1 MSLVSNAQ
9 SFSLFAGMSRGLPC
23 TVINSLVQ
31 QESYL
36 DSLPSFA
43 SLIWYK
49 RLSIPSLRAHDCAG
63 KDGVVKAVY
72 NNQFDP
78 ESHIPAALDAL

>member
-1 MSLVSNAQ
+1 MCPSYECCK
-9 SFSLFAGMSRGLPC
+9 AGHGFYAEFFCLHSATC
-23 TVINSLVQ
+23 
-31 QESYL
+31 Y
-36 DSLPSFA
+36 
-43 SLIWYK
+43 
-49 RLSIPSLRAHDCAG
+49 AG